1 MQIVRKV
8 EGERML
14 RQIAG
19 LVLGAL
25 LLLTAEVCS
34 AADMRFVDAND
45 YTGYY
50 VDAGSVNYESTAAC
64 NAVIAVIKADRNR
77 MFRYTMHFDRGNATY
92 QILSSEVLAYDTK
105 TVLSKSGADGVLRP
119 YAVSSPMRRIV
130 DFIYDELPHGALP
143 APPPPPAPAPADD
156 GGDSGEGDGN

>member
-1 MQIVRKV
+1 MNYRRI
-8 EGERML
+8 
-14 RQIAG
+14 
-19 LVLGAL
+19 LVLLAACL
-25 LLLTAEVCS
+25 LWASSCFAS
-34 AADMRFVDAND
+34 DMRFVDANG

-50 VDAGSVNYESTAAC
+50 VDASSVSYESVATCDAT
-64 NAVIAVIKADRNR
+64 IAVIKADRNR
-77 MFRYTMHFDRGNATY
+77 MFCYTMHFDRGNATY